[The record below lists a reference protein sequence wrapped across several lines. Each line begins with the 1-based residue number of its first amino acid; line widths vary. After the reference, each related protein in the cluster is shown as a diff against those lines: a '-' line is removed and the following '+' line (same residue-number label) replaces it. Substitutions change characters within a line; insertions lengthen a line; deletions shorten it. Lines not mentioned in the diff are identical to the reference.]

1 VTTGTHQAAGLAEA
15 LAELGPTT
23 LRLSEL
29 SRRWYQNPYTAVRWP
44 RTVRPEADWF
54 GAPEHSSLYGT
65 PEWETLAPDARRRLA
80 FLEAANFY
88 SLNIHGEKHLMRG
101 LAERLYRPDLLDVAV
116 YLHHFLD
123 EENKHSVWFG
133 GFCTR
138 YATVYRSRQV
148 PHTPGD
154 PAPRDVADLLFFAR
168 TLVFEEIVDR
178 LNRIQ
183 ARDRRLHPLA
193 RFINGSHHAD
203 EARHLAFG
211 RRLVRVLWQT
221 CSPHWTPETVADIRQ
236 DLGQY
241 LTTAWREYYNPEVY
255 ADAGLPDPWE
265 LAERAWRAPAQ
276 RQRRREVSAR
286 ALRFLLGSGIL
297 TEEPA
302 DAF

>member
-1 VTTGTHQAAGLAEA
+1 MTTGTHHAAGLAEA

-44 RTVRPEADWF
+44 RAVRPEADWF
-54 GAPEHSSLYGT
+54 GVPEHSSLYGT
-65 PEWETLAPDARRRLA
+65 PEWEALGADARRRLV

-88 SLNIHGEKHLMRG
+88 SLNIHGEKHLIRG
-101 LAERLYRPDLLDVAV
+101 LADRLYRPDLLDVAG

-138 YATVYRSRQV
+138 YAKVYRSRQL
-148 PHTPGD
+148 PRPPGD

-221 CSPHWTPETVADIRQ
+221 CSPHWTPGTVAEVRQ

-241 LTTAWREYYNPEVY
+241 LATAWREYYNPEVY
-255 ADAGLPDPWE
+255 ADAGLPGPWE
-265 LAERAWRAPAQ
+265 LAERAWSAPAQ

-286 ALRFLLGSGIL
+286 ALRFLLGAGIL